1 MNPSLIGTLIVGGL
15 ATVEST
21 PVAQTM
27 ASQPL
32 VTATL
37 LGVIWGDWATAMAV
51 GTVLQILAASA
62 LPIGARSPEDYA
74 VGGVAGAGAALVI
87 ASQAPFEHVRQA
99 AALAGVLVGL
109 TAATLGDP
117 LVRWQRRQIG
127 RAHV

>member
-87 ASQAPFEHVRQA
+87 ASQAPFEHVRQ
-99 AALAGVLVGL
+99 
-109 TAATLGDP
+109 
-117 LVRWQRRQIG
+117 IG

>member
-51 GTVLQILAASA
+51 GTVLQILAARDRKSTRLNSSHSSVSRMPSSA
-62 LPIGARSPEDYA
+62 
-74 VGGVAGAGAALVI
+74 
-87 ASQAPFEHVRQA
+87 
-99 AALAGVLVGL
+99 
-109 TAATLGDP
+109 
-117 LVRWQRRQIG
+117 
-127 RAHV
+127 